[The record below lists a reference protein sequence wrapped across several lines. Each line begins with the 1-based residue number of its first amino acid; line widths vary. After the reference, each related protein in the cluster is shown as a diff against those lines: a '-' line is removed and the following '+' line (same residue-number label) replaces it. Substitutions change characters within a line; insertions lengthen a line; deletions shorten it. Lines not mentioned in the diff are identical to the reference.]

1 MAENRFV
8 SAIIVAA
15 GSSTRMGANKMLLEI
30 GSMTVF
36 ERTLQAFEECSSVNE
51 VIVVSSKENI
61 VRYRNIVHTSMLS
74 KVTNMVVGGKSR
86 GESVKNGLAAC
97 NKAADIIVIH
107 DGARPLIKPD
117 GIDKCVEEAADCGA
131 AAIATKC
138 NDTLKIVDDE
148 GYAVSTLD
156 RNHVVRIQTPQAFK
170 RDIIMRAY
178 EADDLEATDDC
189 ALVERHG
196 VKTKLIY
203 LPYINIK
210 LTEPVDMTIVQAA
223 LRERGRL

>member
-1 MAENRFV
+1 
-8 SAIIVAA
+8 
-15 GSSTRMGANKMLLEI
+15 MLLEI

-36 ERTLQAFEECSSVNE
+36 ERTLRAFEECDSIDE

-61 VRYRNIVHTSMLS
+61 VRYRNIVRTSMIS
-74 KVTNMVVGGKSR
+74 KVTNMVVGGQSR
-86 GESVKNGLAAC
+86 GESVKNGLAVV

-117 GIDKCVEEAADCGA
+117 GIDKCVNAAEEYGA

-148 GYAVSTLD
+148 GCAVSTLD
-156 RNHVVRIQTPQAFK
+156 RDHVVRIQTPQAFK

-178 EADDLEATDDC
+178 EAGDHAATDDC
-189 ALVERHG
+189 ALVERQG

-223 LRERGRL
+223 LRERGKL